1 VLIKLPPELIA
12 QHRLNAFFG
21 LVIWFISTAIFLALV
36 TLHPERVD
44 SPLHF
49 LKDNALPIIIASGIL
64 MFLSFF
70 WGCYSLAMA
79 KGYPWATMLLGVLG
93 PPAQIVVVV
102 ALICM
107 QNKQNVVPMASAGK
121 KLRPPITYT
130 EYLQIYRKNS
140 FVAVPLGIIGVA
152 LGVAVILVKT
162 HMFPDRDTQTMV
174 GMVIY
179 AFGYAGVF
187 AGCWYWLRAKNWSDV
202 IMLVGMLPF
211 SLLFIPTVHAQVLGS
226 IGILVTGLI
235 MLPVILIAVVFVLPD
250 NSI

>member
-1 VLIKLPPELIA
+1 MLIKLPPELIA

-21 LVIWFISTAIFLALV
+21 LAIWFVSTAVFVAMV

-44 SPLHF
+44 SPLHV
-49 LKDNALPIIIASGIL
+49 LKDNALPIIIVSGIV

-79 KGYPWATMLLGVLG
+79 KGYPWATVLLGVLG
-93 PPAQIVVVV
+93 PPAQVAVVV
-102 ALICM
+102 ALIFM
-107 QNKQNVVPMASAGK
+107 QDKQNVAPMQSAGK

-140 FVAVPLGIIGVA
+140 LVTVPLGIVGVA
-152 LGVAVILVKT
+152 IGVAVILVKT
-162 HMFPDRDTQTMV
+162 RMFPDRDTQTMV

-202 IMLVGMLPF
+202 IMLVGILPF
-211 SLLFIPTVHAQVLGS
+211 GLLFIPTVHTQVTGS
-226 IGILVTGLI
+226 IGIMVTGLV